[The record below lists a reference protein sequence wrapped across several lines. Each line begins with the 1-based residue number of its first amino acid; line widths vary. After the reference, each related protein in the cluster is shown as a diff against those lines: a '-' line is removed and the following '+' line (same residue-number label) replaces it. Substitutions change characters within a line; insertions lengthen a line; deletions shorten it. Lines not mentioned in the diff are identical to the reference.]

1 MYASWMVRMKQGKA
15 KEAIEEY
22 HAMAKQAGL
31 PLATLALL
39 WCRSRWFVAST
50 IIGATTLEQLQQNC
64 DAFDITQPSLS
75 DELLAQIDKVHLVC
89 QNPISFL

>member
-1 MYASWMVRMKQGKA
+1 MKQGKA
-15 KEAIEEY
+15 KEAIEEC
-22 HAMAKQAGL
+22 HAVAKQAGL
-31 PLATLALL
+31 PLATIALL

-50 IIGATTLEQLQQNC
+50 IISATALEQLPQNC

-75 DELLAQIDKVHLVC
+75 DELLAQIDKAHLKC